1 MTWRRICCP
10 VDFSWE
16 SRVALRGAAELVHRF
31 GGELTLLHVDDR
43 MRPPHTD
50 ETLGAPTEASEV
62 DPGTVELDRALAS
75 WRDDAER
82 ITRTAVDYA
91 LVAGA
96 PAREITRFAR
106 EGGFDAIVMG
116 THGQGGRE
124 LWPLG
129 SVAQAVARDATC
141 TVIIVRGEQGER
153 SRAEPAWGEA

>member
-1 MTWRRICCP
+1 MNWRKICCP

-16 SRVALRGAAELVHRF
+16 SRLALRGAAELVHRV

-43 MRPPHTD
+43 MRPPRTD
-50 ETLGAPTEASEV
+50 ETLAAPAETSDV
-62 DPGTVELDRALAS
+62 DPCTVELDRTLAS

-96 PAREITRFAR
+96 PALEIARFAR

-124 LWPLG
+124 RWPLG
-129 SVAQAVARDATC
+129 SVAQAVARDASC
-141 TVIIVRGEQGER
+141 TVIIVRGDRREG
-153 SRAEPAWGEA
+153 SRISPAWGEA